1 MRILKMLAT
10 TALLL
15 SPLAQAQDEPPV
27 VVKIPTLSAIIA
39 ADLARAAYDEC
50 TAQGHRVAVAVV
62 ARDGR
67 LVAFIRNPDAG
78 PHTTEVARRKAWSA
92 NSFRNSTSSLAGNDN
107 ASALSQ
113 IPGAILLG
121 GGLPINLGGYHYG
134 GVGVS
139 GAPGGDL
146 DDACAVVGIEAVSD
160 TVEMAE

>member
-1 MRILKMLAT
+1 MRISKILAA
-10 TALLL
+10 TALLC
-15 SPLAQAQDEPPV
+15 SPLAQAQDEPIAIV
-27 VVKIPTLSAIIA
+27 RIPTLGATIA

-50 TAQGHRVAVAVV
+50 TGQGHRVAVAVV

-78 PHTTEVARRKAWSA
+78 PHTVEVAQRKAWSA
-92 NSFRNSTSSLAGNDN
+92 NSFRSSTASLGANEN
-107 ASALSQ
+107 NRALSQ

-121 GGLPINLGGYHYG
+121 GGMPINLGGYHYG

-139 GAPGGDL
+139 GAPGGHL
-146 DDACAVVGIEAVSD
+146 DDACAVAGIEAVSD